1 MKGPLSQFPS
11 ETHQA
16 NTIMAPRKKP
26 NTRKAK
32 KDVEVPVEPEI
43 DVSDS
48 NSETCTDDNSSEEVI
63 FKTF

>member
-32 KDVEVPVEPEI
+32 KDVQVPVQPEI

-48 NSETCTDDNSSEEVI
+48 NSDTCTDENSSEEVI